1 MNQGSLSAGWGE
13 AATPARHSWDTHPGA
28 EHGAREKPHSRSRA
42 SLEAEPSQTVPQREA
57 NQTKNTPGRGQG
69 RVSGAI
75 FPAALTFR
83 RQQKE
88 KRLRSCPPTRSSSSA
103 KFSTGLEPPQ
113 RVTPQLPASGPSVPQ
128 HPLAGAGRASS
139 PPSPPPS
146 RRSERLSIKPQHLP
160 GEIGPVPSAVRHS
173 CFPRVSESPRN
184 LCGHQGQGA
193 VRRAGI
199 CAARRL
205 CSPRREGGRDS
216 LQGYFPVHLY
226 PARNLFTTAL
236 HHMVPYLP

>member
-1 MNQGSLSAGWGE
+1 MPGGERLHPPHGSAGTRTRGLSTARE
-13 AATPARHSWDTHPGA
+13 RNPTAAPEQVWRQSPARLCPKERQTRPKIHPAGGKDA
-28 EHGAREKPHSRSRA
+28 FP
-42 SLEAEPSQTVPQREA
+42 EPFP
-57 NQTKNTPGRGQG
+57 
-69 RVSGAI
+69 
-75 FPAALTFR
+75 PAALTFR

-113 RVTPQLPASGPSVPQ
+113 RVTPQPPAAGPSVPQ
-128 HPLAGAGRASS
+128 HPSAGAGRASS

-226 PARNLFTTAL
+226 PARNLFTAAL